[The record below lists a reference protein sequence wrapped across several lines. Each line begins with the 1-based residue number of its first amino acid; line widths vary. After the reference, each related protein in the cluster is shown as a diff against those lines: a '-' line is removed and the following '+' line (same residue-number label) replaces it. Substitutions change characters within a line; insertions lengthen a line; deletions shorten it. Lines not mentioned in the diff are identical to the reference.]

1 MHNIQCTI
9 VQQAFGT
16 HVGSMPRDLAEN
28 NVDHVTLNHIMALYC
43 DGTILCP
50 YSVYCIE
57 NIAQ

>member
-28 NVDHVTLNHIMALYC
+28 NVDHVTLNHIMALYYVC
-43 DGTILCP
+43 I
-50 YSVYCIE
+50 VYTV
-57 NIAQ
+57 